1 MILYRC
7 DRCGKIQEKPF
18 KNSVVITI
26 EKEPQYHL
34 NKSRMF
40 CNKCAEKLMDW
51 FVVYQEGGEQ
61 NDN

>member
-26 EKEPQYHL
+26 EKEPQYYL
-34 NKSRMF
+34 NESRMF
-40 CNKCAEKLMDW
+40 CDRCAEKLADW
-51 FVVYQEGGEQ
+51 FVAYHEGKQE
-61 NDN
+61 